1 MTIFSESNEWWTYKE
16 LVKNIEDKYKLHFQ
30 LDAAASKLSTKC
42 EFYITKEQNALTTEW
57 VVWAPDMTYY
67 SEVDTW
73 LNPPLGK
80 TLTKQF
86 VLRGFEQWKK
96 YKMNLVM
103 LLPAGVISR
112 QYFKPIWDLFKSSY
126 TTNVDIEP
134 VRPRPSFLYEGKPVK
149 DQARNDYITVFFKKP
164 ND

>member
-1 MTIFSESNEWWTYKE
+1 MSDSYEWWTTWDLFKQ
-16 LVKNIEDKYKLHFQ
+16 IESQYKLNFR
-30 LDAAASKLSTKC
+30 LDAAACHASHKC
-42 EFYITKEQNALTTEW
+42 EFYITKEMDALKTDW
-57 VVWAPDMTYY
+57 VVWDPDHSYY
-67 SEVDTW
+67 AIVDTF

-96 YKMNLVM
+96 YNMNLVM

-112 QYFKPIWDLFKSSY
+112 QYFKPIWDTFKNSY
-126 TTNVDIEP
+126 TTTVDIEP

-149 DQARNDYITVFFKKP
+149 DQARNDYITVYFKR
-164 ND
+164 NID